1 MEPFYGFK
9 RTVALR
15 DATSSLQAFEA
26 VLALGDD
33 PKAVQEILKT
43 IADYNRDDCVS
54 TWRLREWLEQ
64 LRSEVEA
71 KLGSSL
77 PRPEPKSGAPSEE
90 LEAQLT
96 EIAILKERLTSGLPE
111 DESEW
116 TNEQRA
122 RWLLAQ
128 LLEWHRR
135 EDKSKWWEYYRLCDL
150 SDDELIEDK
159 NALGGLVYQGVVDE
173 TKGSFIHR
181 YSFPI
186 QDHTIDRAL
195 DVHDPRTRRSAGDFV
210 RVDDINLTVDLKRG
224 KKSEKP
230 HPTALIP

>member
-33 PKAVQEILKT
+33 PKAAQEIL
-43 IADYNRDDCVS
+43 RP
-54 TWRLREWLEQ
+54 LRTTTAMTVCLPGVCASGSNSCDPRRK
-64 LRSEVEA
+64 RSSAVP
-71 KLGSSL
+71 S
-77 PRPEPKSGAPSEE
+77 RPEPKSGLQVE

-96 EIAILKERLTSGLPE
+96 EISILKERLTSDLPE

-116 TNEQRA
+116 TNEERA

-135 EDKSKWWEYYRLCDL
+135 EDKSMFWEYYRLCDL

-159 NALGGLVYQGVVDE
+159 NSLGGLVHQCVAEE

-186 QDHTIDRAL
+186 QTIRLIA
-195 DVHDPRTRRSAGDFV
+195 RSKCMTHEQEA
-210 RVDDINLTVDLKRG
+210 
-224 KKSEKP
+224 P
-230 HPTALIP
+230 